1 MSQAAVASPSSLL
14 ISRTYPASVERVFK
28 AWTDANQLGQWFAPT
43 DDYTTKASVDLQVG
57 HEYRIAITHKGGNVH
72 TILGTYRLI
81 DPPRK
86 LVYTWR
92 WEGGPMAD
100 TSSLS
105 TSLPRARPLRSPSPT
120 SSSPT
125 PRTAT
130 STTKAGTAAS
140 TACSALSRRPLKQP
154 HGNPA
159 PDY

>member
-43 DDYTTKASVDLQVG
+43 DDYTTKASVDLKVG

-86 LVYTWR
+86 LVYSWR

-100 TSSLS
+100 TLV
-105 TSLPRARPLRSPSPT
+105 TVDF
-120 SSSPT
+120 
-125 PRTAT
+125 
-130 STTKAGTAAS
+130 
-140 TACSALSRRPLKQP
+140 
-154 HGNPA
+154 A
-159 PDY
+159 PDGDATKVTITHEQFTNTEDRDKHNEGWNGCLNRLQRTLTS

>member
-43 DDYTTKASVDLQVG
+43 DDYTSRASVDLQVG

-100 TSSLS
+100 TLV
-105 TSLPRARPLRSPSPT
+105 TVDFAPEGE
-120 SSSPT
+120 
-125 PRTAT
+125 
-130 STTKAGTAAS
+130 TTKVTITHEQFTNTEDRDKHNEGWNGCLIRLQRTLTAAV
-140 TACSALSRRPLKQP
+140 
-154 HGNPA
+154 
-159 PDY
+159 

>member
-81 DPPRK
+81 EPPRK

-92 WEGGPMAD
+92 WEGGPASD
-100 TSSLS
+100 TLV
-105 TSLPRARPLRSPSPT
+105 TVDFHPDGDATKVTITHEQFATTEDRDKHNEGWNGCLNRLARTLT
-120 SSSPT
+120 
-125 PRTAT
+125 TA
-130 STTKAGTAAS
+130 
-140 TACSALSRRPLKQP
+140 P
-154 HGNPA
+154 
-159 PDY
+159 

>member
-43 DDYTTKASVDLQVG
+43 DDYTTQASVDLEVG
-57 HEYRIAITHKGGNVH
+57 HEYRIAITHKGGNIH

-100 TSSLS
+100 TLV
-105 TSLPRARPLRSPSPT
+105 TVDF
-120 SSSPT
+120 
-125 PRTAT
+125 
-130 STTKAGTAAS
+130 
-140 TACSALSRRPLKQP
+140 
-154 HGNPA
+154 A
-159 PDY
+159 PDGDATKVTITHEQFTNTEDRDKHNEGWNGCLNRLQRTLTTAP

>member
-43 DDYTTKASVDLQVG
+43 DDFTTRASVDLQVG

-92 WEGGPMAD
+92 WEGGPMTD
-100 TSSLS
+100 TLV
-105 TSLPRARPLRSPSPT
+105 TVDF
-120 SSSPT
+120 
-125 PRTAT
+125 
-130 STTKAGTAAS
+130 
-140 TACSALSRRPLKQP
+140 
-154 HGNPA
+154 A
-159 PDY
+159 PDGEATKVTITHEQFTNTEDRDKHNEGWNGCLNRLQRTVTTAI

>member
-43 DDYTTKASVDLQVG
+43 DDYTTQASVDLEVG
-57 HEYRIAITHKGGNVH
+57 HEYRIAITHKGGNIH

-100 TSSLS
+100 TLV
-105 TSLPRARPLRSPSPT
+105 TVDF
-120 SSSPT
+120 
-125 PRTAT
+125 
-130 STTKAGTAAS
+130 
-140 TACSALSRRPLKQP
+140 
-154 HGNPA
+154 A
-159 PDY
+159 PDGNATKVTITHEQFTNTEDRDKHNEGWNGCLNRLQRTLTS

>member
-1 MSQAAVASPSSLL
+1 MSQAAVASPTSLV

-43 DDYTTKASVDLQVG
+43 DDYTTKASVDLRIG

-81 DPPRK
+81 EPPRK

-100 TSSLS
+100 TLV
-105 TSLPRARPLRSPSPT
+105 TVDF
-120 SSSPT
+120 T
-125 PRTAT
+125 PDGDAT
-130 STTKAGTAAS
+130 KVTITHEQFTNTEDRDKHNEGWIG
-140 TACSALSRRPLKQP
+140 CLSRLQRTLT
-154 HGNPA
+154 PA
-159 PDY
+159 V